1 MKKINNLIKRYN
13 EGEELTKKELLDIAL
28 YQVEILNSNLPG
40 WSEWNKKA
48 KDLIV
53 EFLQEAEEVPTNKG
67 MKKILFV
74 GDNIATICKICNGTK
89 INLQARD
96 NKCHCIS
103 GYRYDNKIKVISEEE
118 YKKRAVK
125 RYFKELSKKRQ
136 LSRYTEEELLDMS
149 LNEFLYYTK
158 ITTL

>member
-13 EGEELTKKELLDIAL
+13 EGEELTKKELLDIAI
-28 YQVEILNSNLPG
+28 YQLEILNSNLPE

-53 EFLQEAEEVPTNKG
+53 ELLQEAEEVPTNKG
-67 MKKILFV
+67 MKKILVV

-96 NKCHCIS
+96 NKCSCMR
-103 GYRYDNKIKVISEEE
+103 GYRFDNKIKVISEEE
-118 YKKRAVK
+118 YKKKAVK

-136 LSRYTEEELLDMS
+136 LSRYTEEELLEMD
-149 LNEFLYYTK
+149 LNEFLYNTK